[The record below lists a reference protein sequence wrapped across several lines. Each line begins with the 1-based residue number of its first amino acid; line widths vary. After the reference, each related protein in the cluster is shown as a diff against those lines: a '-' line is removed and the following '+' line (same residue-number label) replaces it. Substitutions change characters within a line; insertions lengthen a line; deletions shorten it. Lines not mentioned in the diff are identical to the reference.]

1 MAVAVATTTCLG
13 QQGSAQVRGGAD
25 NASWTVEAATAS
37 STITG
42 HPDPYE
48 GIDLLDVEAV
58 VARAR
63 ATADPGDTLDFVS
76 LREMLFRAAEEGEEL
91 DTEFLRKM
99 LRQSEVNLEALE
111 ASMEALD
118 PSFADEVIID
128 DVITDYKYVHSLY
141 TNVSAADFES
151 PMWENQPRLLAS
163 LDKDAR
169 AGEVLSADE
178 ALSAQDKMLIEAFA
192 AFRAREAQMDRD
204 LMGTAKLSQAQ
215 LRRNNDVLQDTQNG
229 GFPVYVILGIGLCS
243 FVNNNRVFGDLL
255 AV

>member
-1 MAVAVATTTCLG
+1 
-13 QQGSAQVRGGAD
+13 
-25 NASWTVEAATAS
+25 
-37 STITG
+37 
-42 HPDPYE
+42 
-48 GIDLLDVEAV
+48 
-58 VARAR
+58 
-63 ATADPGDTLDFVS
+63 
-76 LREMLFRAAEEGEEL
+76 
-91 DTEFLRKM
+91 
-99 LRQSEVNLEALE
+99 
-111 ASMEALD
+111 
-118 PSFADEVIID
+118 
-128 DVITDYKYVHSLY
+128 
-141 TNVSAADFES
+141 
-151 PMWENQPRLLAS
+151 MWENQPRLLAS